1 MKNRKLWVSILAG
14 LMALVMLLGLI
25 LSALPINAQAAS
37 SSVLKEQLDELEDKK
52 SEIDEQI
59 KQLQGQLAD
68 NLDEMEK
75 IVAQKNLIDQEIAL
89 LHQQIATI
97 NEQIGAYGVLIADKQ
112 EELTEAEEKL
122 AALREKNRER
132 IRAMEEDGTLSYWSV
147 LFEAN
152 SFSDLLDRLNMIQEI
167 AAADQR
173 RLEEMNAAAKVVADT
188 KLELEG
194 EKAQLEGVK
203 DELKATQTT
212 LEGKRVTADQ
222 LLTELIATGEEYEAL
237 MEQSEDE
244 QAKLMEEIA
253 KKEEEYE
260 DAKYLEWLATSVPD
274 PTYAGGAGTGQTI
287 GNATWLVPISYTRF
301 TSPFGMRWHP
311 VYGGYKMHYGVDL
324 AAPSGTPIYATRTGV
339 VTSATYQEG
348 GAGYYVTINHGDGF
362 SSIYMHMTHF
372 IVSPGQYVS
381 AGEVI
386 GYCGSTGAST
396 GSHLHF
402 GISYKGTYVNPAE
415 YIAI

>member
-89 LHQQIATI
+89 LHEQIATI

-194 EKAQLEGVK
+194 EKSQLEGVK

-339 VTSATYQEG
+339 VTTTSYQDG

-362 SSIYMHMTHF
+362 SSIYMHMTHY

-396 GSHLHF
+396 GPHLHF

>member
-14 LMALVMLLGLI
+14 LMALIMILSLI
-25 LSALPINAQAAS
+25 LGVLPTHADAAS
-37 SSVLKEQLDELEDKK
+37 SGAIKEQLDELEEQKEK
-52 SEIDEQI
+52 IEEQI
-59 KQLQGQLAD
+59 QNLRDQLAD

-75 IVAQKNLIDQEIAL
+75 IVAQKDLIDQEISL
-89 LHQQIATI
+89 LHQQIATT
-97 NEQIGAYGVLIADKQ
+97 NEQISAYGVLIADKQ
-112 EELTEAEEKL
+112 EELTEAENKL
-122 AALREKNRER
+122 AALQEKNKER

-152 SFSDLLDRLNMIQEI
+152 SFSDLLDRLNMIEEI

-173 RLEEMNAAAKVVADT
+173 RLQEMSTAAQVVADA
-188 KLELEG
+188 KAGLET
-194 EKAQLEGVK
+194 EKAGLEEVK
-203 DELKATQTT
+203 AELKVTQIE
-212 LEGKRVTADQ
+212 LEGKRATADR
-222 LLTELIATGEEYEAL
+222 LLVDLIAAGEKFEEL
-237 MEQSEDE
+237 MNKSEDE

-253 KKEEEYE
+253 QKEEEYE

-274 PTYAGGAGTGQTI
+274 PTFAGGAGTGQTI
-287 GNATWLVPISYTRF
+287 GNTTWLVPISYTRM

-339 VTSATYQEG
+339 VTTTDYQEG
-348 GAGYYVTINHGDGF
+348 GAGYYVSINHGDGF
-362 SSIYMHMTHF
+362 SSIYMHMTHY
-372 IVSPGQYVS
+372 IVSPGEYVN
-381 AGEVI
+381 AGDII

-396 GSHLHF
+396 GPHLHF

-415 YIAI
+415 YICI

>member
-1 MKNRKLWVSILAG
+1 MRNRRLWVSILAG
-14 LMALVMLLGLI
+14 LMALVLLLGLVVGV
-25 LSALPINAQAAS
+25 LPTYADAAS
-37 SSVLKEQLDELEDKK
+37 SSALKEQLDELEDKK

-59 KQLQGQLAD
+59 KKLQGQLAD
-68 NLDEMEK
+68 NLDEMER
-75 IVAQKNLIDQEIAL
+75 IVAQKDLIDQEIAL
-89 LHQQIATI
+89 LHQQITTI
-97 NEQIGAYGVLIADKQ
+97 NEQISAYGVLIADKQ

-122 AALREKNRER
+122 EALREKNKER
-132 IRAMEEDGTLSYWSV
+132 IRAMEEDGALSYWSV

-152 SFSDLLDRLNMIQEI
+152 SFSDLLDRLNMIEEI

-194 EKAQLEGVK
+194 EKADLEGVK
-203 DELKATQTT
+203 EELKATQTT

-222 LLTELIATGEEYEAL
+222 LLAELIATGEEFEAL

-274 PTYAGGAGTGQTI
+274 PTFAGGAGTGNTVN
-287 GNATWLVPISYTRF
+287 GATWLIPINYTNF
-301 TSPFGMRWHP
+301 SSPFGMRWHP
-311 VYGGYKMHYGVDL
+311 VYGGWRMHYGVDL
-324 AAPSGTPIYATRTGV
+324 AAPSGTPIYASRTGV
-339 VTSATYQEG
+339 ITTTSYQEG
-348 GAGYYVTINHGDGF
+348 GAGYYVSINHGDGF
-362 SSIYMHMTHF
+362 SSIYMHMTHYV
-372 IVSPGQYVS
+372 VSPGEYVN
-381 AGEVI
+381 AGDII

-396 GSHLHF
+396 GPHLHF

>member
-1 MKNRKLWVSILAG
+1 MRNRRLWVSILAG
-14 LMALVMLLGLI
+14 LMALVLLLGLVVGV
-25 LSALPINAQAAS
+25 LPTHADAAS
-37 SSVLKEQLDELEDKK
+37 SSAIKEQLDELEGQKA
-52 SEIDEQI
+52 EIDEQI
-59 KQLQGQLAD
+59 KKLQGQLAD

-89 LHQQIATI
+89 LHEQIATI
-97 NEQIGAYGVLIADKQ
+97 NEQISAYGVLIADKQ
-112 EELTEAEEKL
+112 EELTAAEEKL
-122 AALREKNRER
+122 GELREKNKER
-132 IRAMEEDGTLSYWSV
+132 IRAMEEDGALSYWSV

-152 SFSDLLDRLNMIQEI
+152 SFSDLLDRLNMIEEI

-188 KLELEG
+188 KAELEG
-194 EKAQLEGVK
+194 EKADLEGVK
-203 DELKATQTT
+203 DELKTTQTT

-222 LLTELIATGEEYEAL
+222 LLAELIATGEEYEAL

-287 GNATWLVPISYTRF
+287 GNATWLIPISYTNF
-301 TSPFGMRWHP
+301 SSPFGMRWHP
-311 VYGGYKMHYGVDL
+311 VYGGWRMHYGVDL

-339 VTSATYQEG
+339 ITTTSYQEG

-362 SSIYMHMTHF
+362 SSIYMHMTHY

-396 GSHLHF
+396 GPHLHF

>member
-1 MKNRKLWVSILAG
+1 MRNRRLWVSILAG
-14 LMALVMLLGLI
+14 LMALVLLLGLVVGV
-25 LSALPINAQAAS
+25 LPTYADAAS
-37 SSVLKEQLDELEDKK
+37 SSAIKEQLDELEGQKA
-52 SEIDEQI
+52 EIDEQI
-59 KQLQGQLAD
+59 KKLQGQLAD

-89 LHQQIATI
+89 LHEQIATI
-97 NEQIGAYGVLIADKQ
+97 NEQISAYGVLIADKQ
-112 EELTEAEEKL
+112 EELTAAEEKL
-122 AALREKNRER
+122 GELREKNKER
-132 IRAMEEDGTLSYWSV
+132 IRAMEEDGALSYWSV

-152 SFSDLLDRLNMIQEI
+152 SFSDLLDRLNMIEEI

-173 RLEEMNAAAKVVADT
+173 RLEEMNTAAKVVADT
-188 KLELEG
+188 KAELEG
-194 EKAQLEGVK
+194 EKADLEGVK
-203 DELKATQTT
+203 DELKTTQTT

-287 GNATWLVPISYTRF
+287 GNATWLIPISYTNF
-301 TSPFGMRWHP
+301 SSPFGMRWHP
-311 VYGGYKMHYGVDL
+311 VYGGYRMHYGVDL
-324 AAPSGTPIYATRTGV
+324 AAPTGTPIYATRTGV
-339 VTSATYQEG
+339 ITTTSYQEG

-362 SSIYMHMTHF
+362 SSIYMHMTHY

-396 GSHLHF
+396 GPHLHF